1 MSKERIIGLIVFGL
15 FLILFWL
22 NFLNYDGIDS
32 IKDYQ
37 NEQNEI
43 TENFQNR
50 FFYDEESLIDES
62 QWIIQ
67 VAAFEKVEE
76 SLKIARTLEEA
87 GYNAY
92 IIKRQISEK
101 NIYRVR
107 ISDSGNDKEIK
118 DSMTK
123 LIDMGF
129 EPSIIRHR
137 K

>member
-1 MSKERIIGLIVFGL
+1 
-15 FLILFWL
+15 
-22 NFLNYDGIDS
+22 
-32 IKDYQ
+32 
-37 NEQNEI
+37 
-43 TENFQNR
+43 
-50 FFYDEESLIDES
+50 
-62 QWIIQ
+62 
-67 VAAFEKVEE
+67 
-76 SLKIARTLEEA
+76 LEEA